1 MPQNTFLGTGILDGQ
16 IVEANQISQSV
27 DAFTGAKDYRITL
40 TGSMELSGSFFMSG
54 SFINEYTGQF
64 STLGLGVAAPTAP
77 TMLYIK
83 DTSAG
88 GDPAII
94 MEATTG
100 ADSARLRLKNTDIEY
115 DLGVFGSFDD
125 DFRIVQDETSTP
137 KYPFIVEKNTVS
149 YTLYANNESVGVG
162 LGSNTPAIMNSL
174 DAGSLQAAGRVSG
187 SSMRAG
193 TISASAAGEN
203 IHGTASY
210 ATYIETAVT
219 ASYVKAENVDFYY
232 SISQQINSGGR
243 IAAVTGS
250 FDNAQTDS
258 DSGYSIGK
266 NAGGYTKIISGSA
279 GGNLFFGSVPE
290 QNFIKMTGNG
300 STIELDSGGEVYLK
314 NDVFTPGTI
323 TISGSL
329 SGDRKLVV
337 GPNNTSGT
345 INARSSSL
353 LVNSLE
359 FNENSE
365 ASCVGNYNS
374 SGTSK
379 LILSAGGGPSNKA
392 LTISASRDV
401 EFHGLAELN
410 STQIGTNELSH
421 TGSLF
426 KLNQSGTDC
435 DRIMQQQTYRMA
447 FKTLAAGSQV
457 TGILWQ
463 IFCASNATELPRLN
477 LTSHNG
483 GVVMIEADITA
494 TSNDFNDEVASW
506 KIITTRNIGS
516 NGTTGDVNNPAGNDQ
531 TVVHKAVTSGI
542 QVNDPNIDTSGAT
555 SRIVVIVNGDSNS
568 GTTLKYGGFIKL
580 TYMGYGENVC

>member
-40 TGSMELSGSFFMSG
+40 TGSMELSGSLLMSG

-88 GDPAII
+88 GDPII
-94 MEATTG
+94 LIEGNTG
-100 ADSARLRLKNTDIEY
+100 GDNARIRFSNGDVRF
-115 DLGVFGSFDD
+115 DLGVYGTQND
-125 DFRIVQDETSTP
+125 DFRIVQDSTIF
-137 KYPFIVEKNTVS
+137 PFIIQEDTNS
-149 YTLYANNESVGVG
+149 YTLYASDDSVGVG
-162 LGSNTPAIMNSL
+162 LGSNTPAILNPL
-174 DAGSLQAAGRVSG
+174 DPGSLQVLGRVSG
-187 SSMRAG
+187 SSMRADI
-193 TISASAAGEN
+193 ISASAAGEN

-210 ATYIETAVT
+210 ATYIETAQT
-219 ASYVKAENVDFYY
+219 ASYVKAENIDFEY

-266 NAGGYTKIISGSA
+266 PAGGYTKIISGSA

-365 ASCVGNYNS
+365 ASYVGNVNNSSTAKLRFGAGGDATNYALNISSSRQTEAYGMIAATGQADYLANLGNITPMFKRGLVAAFGGGELDNVEYRGGAFTSFNSFSTYTLFTITPANSGALGLGNPTAAAIRVEVTLLGLRTSSTQGRATSAFITRNFSYVRFESNGSTPTDPPFAQS
-374 SGTSK
+374 SGTSDIVDKSYNGSNNITSILLETDDSGADDNIITCK
-379 LILSAGGGPSNKA
+379 LRPATANDMNWKWSA
-392 LTISASRDV
+392 
-401 EFHGLAELN
+401 
-410 STQIGTNELSH
+410 
-421 TGSLF
+421 
-426 KLNQSGTDC
+426 
-435 DRIMQQQTYRMA
+435 
-447 FKTLAAGSQV
+447 
-457 TGILWQ
+457 
-463 IFCASNATELPRLN
+463 
-477 LTSHNG
+477 
-483 GVVMIEADITA
+483 
-494 TSNDFNDEVASW
+494 
-506 KIITTRNIGS
+506 KIIRLGP
-516 NGTTGDVNNPAGNDQ
+516 PA
-531 TVVHKAVTSGI
+531 
-542 QVNDPNIDTSGAT
+542 
-555 SRIVVIVNGDSNS
+555 
-568 GTTLKYGGFIKL
+568 F
-580 TYMGYGENVC
+580 

>member
-100 ADSARLRLKNTDIEY
+100 ADSARLRLKNTDIEESLMIAVK
-115 DLGVFGSFDD
+115 DANEFDD

-219 ASYVKAENVDFYY
+219 ASYVNKFRRKNC
-232 SISQQINSGGR
+232 SSNR
-243 IAAVTGS
+243 I
-250 FDNAQTDS
+250 F
-258 DSGYSIGK
+258 
-266 NAGGYTKIISGSA
+266 
-279 GGNLFFGSVPE
+279 
-290 QNFIKMTGNG
+290 
-300 STIELDSGGEVYLK
+300 
-314 NDVFTPGTI
+314 
-323 TISGSL
+323 
-329 SGDRKLVV
+329 
-337 GPNNTSGT
+337 
-345 INARSSSL
+345 
-353 LVNSLE
+353 
-359 FNENSE
+359 
-365 ASCVGNYNS
+365 
-374 SGTSK
+374 
-379 LILSAGGGPSNKA
+379 
-392 LTISASRDV
+392 
-401 EFHGLAELN
+401 
-410 STQIGTNELSH
+410 
-421 TGSLF
+421 
-426 KLNQSGTDC
+426 
-435 DRIMQQQTYRMA
+435 
-447 FKTLAAGSQV
+447 
-457 TGILWQ
+457 
-463 IFCASNATELPRLN
+463 
-477 LTSHNG
+477 
-483 GVVMIEADITA
+483 
-494 TSNDFNDEVASW
+494 
-506 KIITTRNIGS
+506 
-516 NGTTGDVNNPAGNDQ
+516 
-531 TVVHKAVTSGI
+531 
-542 QVNDPNIDTSGAT
+542 
-555 SRIVVIVNGDSNS
+555 
-568 GTTLKYGGFIKL
+568 
-580 TYMGYGENVC
+580 